1 MAHFQIN
8 LKIYALLVL
17 IFVPI
22 VQMALIV
29 FNARKDLNLTHQFC
43 RASSVGKI
51 KSLKMED
58 VFVMNLVFWKRASVW
73 DVVKVNLKLVILV
86 PIVLRTVFNA
96 KIVQVVLGAQ
106 KIINLT
112 A

>member
-1 MAHFQIN
+1 MVRNAFFAEMAHFQIN

-43 RASSVGKI
+43 HASSVGKI

-58 VFVMNLVFWKRASVW
+58 VFVMNLVFWKRASV
-73 DVVKVNLKLVILV
+73 
-86 PIVLRTVFNA
+86 
-96 KIVQVVLGAQ
+96 
-106 KIINLT
+106 
-112 A
+112 